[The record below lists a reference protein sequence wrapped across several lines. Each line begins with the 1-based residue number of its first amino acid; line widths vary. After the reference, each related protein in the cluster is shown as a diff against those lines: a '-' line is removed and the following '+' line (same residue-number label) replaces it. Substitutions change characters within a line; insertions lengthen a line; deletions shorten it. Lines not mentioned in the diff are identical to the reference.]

1 MMSWTREVDCAARV
15 AVPAGL
21 AAAVWLCIAGAGD
34 ASAAFKVCNQ
44 SIALYNVAI
53 GAEIDQKFNT
63 EGWWTLPANSCVTPI
78 KEDLTDL
85 KIKYVYLYA
94 TTVTGETAIEGDWD
108 MCVDTKRFKIP
119 KIPGESWNCWVRG
132 FKIAKFREIDTGD
145 ARSWTVFVRGGTK

>member
-1 MMSWTREVDCAARV
+1 MKSCSREVNCAARL
-15 AVPAGL
+15 AAPAGL
-21 AAAVWLCIAGAGD
+21 AAVVWIWCAGGD
-34 ASAAFKVCNQ
+34 AWAAFKVCNQ

-94 TTVTGETAIEGDWD
+94 TTVTGESAFEGEWD

-132 FKIAKFREIDTGD
+132 FQVAKFREIDTGD
-145 ARSWTVFVRGGTK
+145 AKSWTVFVRGGTR